1 MSNKDYAVELFEM
14 GYNCAQAIVIAY
26 GKDYGLDK
34 ETSIKIASSFGSGI
48 AGTGETCGTMI
59 GATIILGLKYGNE
72 SNSHVRNLIKKFK
85 TNHKGT
91 TCRALL
97 TEDFPT
103 VYKTHSR
110 RCARL
115 VEEVCDLLEQ
125 ELK

>member
-48 AGTGETCGTMI
+48 AGTGETCGTII

-91 TCRALL
+91 TCRVLL
-97 TEDFPT
+97 TEDFST
-103 VYKTHSR
+103 VYKTYSK